1 MGRGYYT
8 TLSANTYTKSAYNVA
23 TTDGLSNLSYKEVFR
38 ETALNKLLDPK
49 NVIRESCNSDDH
61 PHVLPIILGTDTTGS
76 MGHAAVMT
84 LAKLNETMEEVY
96 KVTDDVAFC
105 LMGIGDF
112 ECDGVPFQV
121 TQFES
126 DVRILEQSSLIYLPM
141 GGGGNGY
148 ESYTSAWWFGL
159 NRCKLDCWNEGRK
172 GIILTCGDEP
182 LNPTL
187 PIKELQKHFG
197 GEINNIVET
206 NQLYQLASEKFDIYH
221 IAITDESSYSWHKDK
236 IEETWRPLLGDN
248 LIIAE
253 STQLPQ
259 IISAIVNGHTN
270 SFTTP
275 AINED
280 GISW

>member
-1 MGRGYYT
+1 MGNGYYST
-8 TLSANTYTKSAYNVA
+8 VSANVYTNATYGVA
-23 TTDGLSNLSYKEVFR
+23 TTDCLSNLSYSEVFR
-38 ETALNKLLDPK
+38 EKKLNKLLDPK
-49 NVIRESCNSDDH
+49 NVIRESCNSNDH
-61 PHVLPIILGTDTTGS
+61 PHVLPIILGADTTGS

-96 KVTDDVAFC
+96 KVTNDVAFC

-126 DVRILEQSSLIYLPM
+126 DIRILEQSSLIYLPM

-148 ESYTSAWWFGL
+148 ESYTSAWWFGI
-159 NRCKLDCWNEGRK
+159 NRCRLDCWNEGRK

-187 PIKELQKHFG
+187 PIDELQRHLG
-197 GEINNIVET
+197 GEINNIVNTEE
-206 NQLYQLASEKFDIYH
+206 LYKLASEKYDIYH
-221 IAITDESSYSWHKDK
+221 VAITDESSYNFYKNK
-236 IEETWRPLLGDN
+236 IEQTWRPLLGDN

-253 STQLPQ
+253 SKQLPQ
-259 IISAIVNGHTN
+259 IISGIVNN
-270 SFTTP
+270 YVFTSATEP
-275 AINED
+275 IVNE